1 MGSVEHGAQ
10 LTGTWKKRHPLIS
23 DVRRRP
29 LLYLMVLPAV
39 VGIVLFRYLPAY
51 NMVIAFQNFD
61 LLDGVWGSDWVGLKW
76 FLKFFR
82 DPFFVRLIRNTFLLA
97 FFSLVWGF
105 WPPILLALL
114 FHELRFDRFRRVSQ
128 SISYLPHF
136 LPTVVMAGLV
146 LELFSTDGL
155 VNRIIGAVGIE
166 GVRFFNEPGWF
177 RPLYIGSGIWQQVG
191 WSSIIYLAALSG
203 VNPELYE
210 SAYMDGAGRLR
221 RAWHVSLPGI
231 APTIYLLFILAVG
244 QLMSVGFEKPF
255 LLQNPAIYETADV
268 IETYV
273 YRRGIINQEYGY
285 SAAVGLFNSAIN
297 LALLLVANR
306 LTGRYTQHSL
316 W

>member
-1 MGSVEHGAQ
+1 MGSVERDAQ
-10 LTGTWKKRHPLIS
+10 LTGTWKKRHPLIG
-23 DVRRRP
+23 DIRRRP

-39 VGIVLFRYLPAY
+39 AGIVLFRYLPAY
-51 NMVIAFQNFD
+51 NMVIAFQNFN

-76 FLKFFR
+76 FGKFFR
-82 DPFFVRLIRNTFLLA
+82 DPFFVRLVRNTFLLA
-97 FFSLVWGF
+97 FFSLIWGF

-155 VNRIIGAVGIE
+155 VNRIIGMVGVE

-297 LALLLVANR
+297 LGLLLVANR

>member
-1 MGSVEHGAQ
+1 M
-10 LTGTWKKRHPLIS
+10 
-23 DVRRRP
+23 
-29 LLYLMVLPAV
+29 
-39 VGIVLFRYLPAY
+39 
-51 NMVIAFQNFD
+51 
-61 LLDGVWGSDWVGLKW
+61 
-76 FLKFFR
+76 
-82 DPFFVRLIRNTFLLA
+82 
-97 FFSLVWGF
+97 
-105 WPPILLALL
+105 
-114 FHELRFDRFRRVSQ
+114 
-128 SISYLPHF
+128 
-136 LPTVVMAGLV
+136 
-146 LELFSTDGL
+146 
-155 VNRIIGAVGIE
+155 
-166 GVRFFNEPGWF
+166 
-177 RPLYIGSGIWQQVG
+177 G

-221 RAWHVSLPGI
+221 RSWHVSLPGI

-297 LALLLVANR
+297 LVLLLVANR

>member
-1 MGSVEHGAQ
+1 MSCGSTA
-10 LTGTWKKRHPLIS
+10 
-23 DVRRRP
+23 
-29 LLYLMVLPAV
+29 
-39 VGIVLFRYLPAY
+39 
-51 NMVIAFQNFD
+51 
-61 LLDGVWGSDWVGLKW
+61 
-76 FLKFFR
+76 
-82 DPFFVRLIRNTFLLA
+82 
-97 FFSLVWGF
+97 
-105 WPPILLALL
+105 
-114 FHELRFDRFRRVSQ
+114 FRRVSQ

-155 VNRIIGAVGIE
+155 VNRIIGMVGVE

-297 LALLLVANR
+297 LGLLLVANR

>member
-1 MGSVEHGAQ
+1 MKPTPSTAPTSVCVVEIG
-10 LTGTWKKRHPLIS
+10 
-23 DVRRRP
+23 RP
-29 LLYLMVLPAV
+29 VPDAITTVAAAPSSAAKPRLGVSS
-39 VGIVLFRYLPAY
+39 
-51 NMVIAFQNFD
+51 VI
-61 LLDGVWGSDWVGLKW
+61 
-76 FLKFFR
+76 
-82 DPFFVRLIRNTFLLA
+82 
-97 FFSLVWGF
+97 
-105 WPPILLALL
+105 
-114 FHELRFDRFRRVSQ
+114 
-128 SISYLPHF
+128 F

-210 SAYMDGAGRLR
+210 SAWMDGAGRLR

>member
-1 MGSVEHGAQ
+1 MGSVERDAQ
-10 LTGTWKKRHPLIS
+10 LTGTWKKRHPLIG
-23 DVRRRP
+23 DIRRRP

-39 VGIVLFRYLPAY
+39 AGIVLFRYLPAY
-51 NMVIAFQNFD
+51 NMVIAFQNFN

-82 DPFFVRLIRNTFLLA
+82 DPFFFRLVRNTFLLA
-97 FFSLVWGF
+97 FFSLIWGF

-155 VNRIIGAVGIE
+155 VNRIIGMVGVE

-297 LALLLVANR
+297 LGLLLVANR

>member
-1 MGSVEHGAQ
+1 MGSVEHDAQ
-10 LTGTWKKRHPLIS
+10 LTGTWKRRHPLIA

-51 NMVIAFQNFD
+51 NMVIAFQNFN

-76 FLKFFR
+76 FGKFFR
-82 DPFFVRLIRNTFLLA
+82 DPFFFRLVRNTFLLA

-146 LELFSTDGL
+146 LELFSTGGL
-155 VNRIIGAVGIE
+155 VNRIVGALGIQ

-210 SAYMDGAGRLR
+210 SAWMDGAGRLR

>member
-1 MGSVEHGAQ
+1 MGSVEHGTQ
-10 LTGTWKKRHPLIS
+10 LTHTRKARHPLLTDI
-23 DVRRRP
+23 RRRP

-39 VGIVLFRYLPAY
+39 AGIILFRYLPAY

-82 DPFFVRLIRNTFLLA
+82 DPFFFRLVRNTFLIA

-136 LPTVVMAGLV
+136 LPTVVMAGVV
-146 LELFSTDGL
+146 LELFSTGGL

-166 GVRFFNEPGWF
+166 GIRFFNDPGWF

-231 APTIYLLFILAVG
+231 APTVYLLFILAVG